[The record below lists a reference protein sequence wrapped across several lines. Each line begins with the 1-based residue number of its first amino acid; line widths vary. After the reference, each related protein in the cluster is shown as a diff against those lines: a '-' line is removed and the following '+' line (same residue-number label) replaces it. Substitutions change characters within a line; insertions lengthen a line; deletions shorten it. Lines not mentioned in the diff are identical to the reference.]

1 MGVFYLALKNLR
13 IKRTKKCNYT
23 SLCRF
28 FVFVFL
34 ILAPAKSIG
43 QDIIL
48 IEANPTA
55 KQNIGG
61 KHTDNVSGR
70 NKEQGKRKSR
80 NH

>member
-23 SLCRF
+23 SFCRF

-61 KHTDNVSGR
+61 STLIMCQEGIR
-70 NKEQGKRKSR
+70 NKERGKRIL
-80 NH
+80 

>member
-43 QDIIL
+43 QDIRH
-48 IEANPTA
+48 NF
-55 KQNIGG
+55 NR
-61 KHTDNVSGR
+61 S
-70 NKEQGKRKSR
+70 KSHSQTEYWR
-80 NH
+80 